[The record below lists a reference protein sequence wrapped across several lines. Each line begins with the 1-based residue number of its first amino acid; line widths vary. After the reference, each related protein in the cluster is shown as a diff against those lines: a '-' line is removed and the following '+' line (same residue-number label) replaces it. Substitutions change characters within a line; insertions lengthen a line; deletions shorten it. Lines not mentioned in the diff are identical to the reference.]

1 MLLQEEMRRVLAFL
15 AYKAARWTELGAA
28 DSRPVGLPL
37 SESLCAYAERQAQLQ
52 RDMADSFT
60 AKWSVLRGRELT
72 TDELKKLLGG
82 STGTCTVQRSR
93 R

>member
-60 AKWSVLRGRELT
+60 AKWS
-72 TDELKKLLGG
+72 
-82 STGTCTVQRSR
+82 TGAGADNR
-93 R
+93 